1 MNIKA
6 KKKIRFCKII
16 KNKKFPCKLAILKDI
31 WIMHVTFSAI
41 WDNLIKLHHYS
52 KWESIV
58 LRNQTLCHDN

>member
-31 WIMHVTFSAI
+31 WIMNVTFSAI
-41 WDNLIKLHHYS
+41 WDNLIKVASL
-52 KWESIV
+52 
-58 LRNQTLCHDN
+58 